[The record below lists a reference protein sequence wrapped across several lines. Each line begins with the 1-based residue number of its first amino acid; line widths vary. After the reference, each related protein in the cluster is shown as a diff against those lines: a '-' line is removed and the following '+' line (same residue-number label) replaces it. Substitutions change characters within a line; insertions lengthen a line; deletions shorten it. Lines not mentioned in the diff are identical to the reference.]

1 MSELIL
7 DGDIVVKDC
16 DRQLV
21 DDILRRQ
28 RGTSTSRHSS
38 PDACRH
44 LIRRRAASQR
54 HARHPP
60 IESRPASDGRR
71 TIVGSVSHLQGALVG
86 AGLEALGAAG
96 FKIGRPPSHPAAFVR
111 CLNVEAGPSVMVT
124 RAIAKSTDGTV

>member
-71 TIVGSVSHLQGALVG
+71 TIVGSVSHLQGPWWERASKRWALLVSR
-86 AGLEALGAAG
+86 LDDRRRTR
-96 FKIGRPPSHPAAFVR
+96 RPSLDV
-111 CLNVEAGPSVMVT
+111 
-124 RAIAKSTDGTV
+124 